1 MDNLVRLALL
11 GSRKAQEEITNRGEF
26 LPCWCCGSDEVNFVN
41 DRGFQ
46 IKCQKCKST
55 GKAGSLLN
63 AMKNWNTRPSVLPS
77 LVLCKDCKYRCN
89 CSNYI
94 GETGVFGDYDFC
106 SKGEREDEYDPDVQ
120 WCLSELRDILEIMGD
135 MSSDRQRELV
145 QADLRRT
152 Q

>member
-1 MDNLVRLALL
+1 MPKRGALRGRSNRCLSKIKGVEIDPFKEDTMDNLVRLALL

-46 IKCQKCKST
+46 IKCQKCKRT

-106 SKGEREDEYDPDVQ
+106 SMGERKDDHE
-120 WCLSELRDILEIMGD
+120 
-135 MSSDRQRELV
+135 
-145 QADLRRT
+145 
-152 Q
+152 